1 MESNPLFKR
10 PKVWSFQSRNLVL
23 VSWRSIFPRK
33 GVIHGAW
40 ERRGGRRGEGC
51 HGWAAMDGEDESL
64 GLLCPQQCTLG
75 GWQDNI
81 GLFGVYRVVLL
92 VNGWMWMFSECVW
105 VNAPVLPKCIE
116 AAAYFDFASGAA
128 EMGRNIHLHSCPYW
142 FIWPFAFEWRSY
154 AWQWKYKSTC
164 TFCVSTYNRQKWK
177 SSHVVHCTLLS
188 QVDIS
193 FENS

>member
-1 MESNPLFKR
+1 ML
-10 PKVWSFQSRNLVL
+10 L
-23 VSWRSIFPRK
+23 SWRLSLEK
-33 GVIHGAW
+33 GWFTGP
-40 ERRGGRRGEGC
+40 GRDGKGEVGGC

-64 GLLCPQQCTLG
+64 GLLCRQQCTLG
-75 GWQDNI
+75 GWQDNT
-81 GLFGVYRVVLL
+81 GSFGVDRVVLL
-92 VNGWMWMFSECVW
+92 VNGWIWMFSESVW
-105 VNAPVLPKCIE
+105 VNAPVLPKCID

-164 TFCVSTYNRQKWK
+164 TFCVSTYNRQEWE
-177 SSHVVHCTLLS
+177 SSHVVYCTLLS

-193 FENS
+193 FEKS